1 MQNVATSIFYARL
14 FAGIYDALPAA
25 FFSYLPTYPPTALF
39 LPFSPPHTAHPVRDP
54 LRSLCHSSF
63 SCAPRTGALSR
74 FARFFSFSPA
84 ALLLLPALS
93 CIPRE
98 ASLVVVALPL
108 SLSRETDMDLLF
120 SPRRRFFAVRR
131 FLPCFRS
138 PLRSSSLQ
146 LRLVSV
152 ASSSGKCVTK
162 DNLVGTLFSL
172 RDFFWN
178 FGLCSFAYF
187 FRDYFL
193 HLFLSS
199 FASLFFSYTSFF
211 HDDELGKLLSNI
223 SSRWHVLISLL
234 ILIPILLT
242 LHKLRSKS
250 KYESKIKYVLENYLW
265 YVEFTLAAF

>member
-14 FAGIYDALPAA
+14 FAGIYDAPPAA

-63 SCAPRTGALSR
+63 SCAPRTEPSADLLAFSLFLRPR
-74 FARFFSFSPA
+74 FCFFLHCLVYLVRRHPS
-84 ALLLLPALS
+84 LLPFPSLS
-93 CIPRE
+93 
-98 ASLVVVALPL
+98 LF
-108 SLSRETDMDLLF
+108 LSRETDMDLLF

-162 DNLVGTLFSL
+162 DNLVGTLFL
-172 RDFFWN
+172 
-178 FGLCSFAYF
+178 
-187 FRDYFL
+187 
-193 HLFLSS
+193 
-199 FASLFFSYTSFF
+199 
-211 HDDELGKLLSNI
+211 
-223 SSRWHVLISLL
+223 
-234 ILIPILLT
+234 
-242 LHKLRSKS
+242 
-250 KYESKIKYVLENYLW
+250 
-265 YVEFTLAAF
+265 